1 MALRYSRTLWAIST
15 TRVGRCELFPAGV
28 SSPGRSQHDNQLMRH
43 TLVWV
48 TPGGLT
54 SRSENGKTKLSA
66 DQILLLSLIVVVLVL
81 FVWGRWRYDVVA
93 IGAMLV
99 VAISGIVPAGD
110 VFLGFG
116 HPATLTVAMVLII
129 SRGLLNSGA
138 IDLMA
143 EHVLRPLKSTTG
155 HISLVS
161 LVAAGLSAVMNNVGA
176 LALLMPAAIR
186 SAANAKRPPA
196 AILMPLSFASI
207 LGGMMTLIGTPPN
220 IIIAAIRAETSGSA
234 FGMFDFTPV
243 GGAVALAGLLFVS
256 IVGWRLIP
264 EKRRARLSAAE
275 LFKIEGYVTE
285 AIVSEKSALVGRRL
299 DEVDD
304 EADEKDA
311 DLLGVIRSE
320 RRLDMRAGGRTFR
333 VGDVLL
339 LEAAP
344 VALEK
349 LLEDWGLQAVGAGKH
364 KERPSGLSLA
374 ETVVPSQGL
383 LLGRTVASLSLR
395 RRYDVNVL
403 AVSRA
408 SEPFRGRLR
417 SFRFRTGDVVL
428 LEGDEGNLPEA
439 IAELGLLPLAERD
452 LRVGRP
458 RRALLASGLFLLA
471 ITLASS
477 GVVGIAVALGSAA
490 LAMVLVGLV
499 PVREMYDHIEWPVIV
514 LLGAMIPVGSALE
527 VSGTTEVIASGLV
540 DMSAG
545 LPPVVLLTV
554 ILIVTM
560 TLSDVINNAATAV
573 VMAPIAVTIA
583 EQLGVNPDAFLMAV
597 AIGASSAFLT
607 PIGHQNNALILGP
620 GGYRFGDYWRMGLPL
635 EVLIVLVSVPMLL
648 VVWPL

>member
-1 MALRYSRTLWAIST
+1 L
-15 TRVGRCELFPAGV
+15 
-28 SSPGRSQHDNQLMRH
+28 SP
-43 TLVWV
+43 
-48 TPGGLT
+48 
-54 SRSENGKTKLSA
+54 
-66 DQILLLSLIVVVLVL
+66 DQVFLLSLLGAVLVM

-93 IGAMLV
+93 IGAMLA
-99 VAISGIVPAGD
+99 VAIVGIVPVQD

-129 SRGLLNSGA
+129 SRGLLNSGV

-155 HISLVS
+155 QISLMS

-207 LGGMMTLIGTPPN
+207 LGGMLTLIGTPPN
-220 IIIAAIRAETSGSA
+220 IIVAAIRSETSGSA

-243 GGAVALAGLLFVS
+243 GGAVALTGVLFVS

-264 EKRRARLSAAE
+264 KKRRARLSAAE

-285 AIVSEKSALVGRRL
+285 AVVSEGSALVGRRL
-299 DEVDD
+299 SEVDN

-311 DLLGVIRSE
+311 DLLGVVRSE

-339 LEAAP
+339 LEAVP
-344 VALEK
+344 EALEK
-349 LLEDWGLQAVGAGKH
+349 LLKDWGLEAVGADSH
-364 KERPSGLSLA
+364 EERPSGFSVA
-374 ETVVPSQGL
+374 EAVVPSRSR
-383 LLGRTVASLSLR
+383 LLGRTVTSLSLR
-395 RRYDVNVL
+395 RRYDVNL
-403 AVSRA
+403 IAVSRA

-417 SFRFRTGDVVL
+417 SFRFRTGDVLL
-428 LEGDEGNLPEA
+428 LEGDPENLPEA

-458 RRALLASGLFLLA
+458 RRALLASGLFVLA
-471 ITLASS
+471 ITLASL
-477 GVVGIAVALGSAA
+477 GVLSLPVALGSAA
-490 LAMVLVGLV
+490 LAMILAGLV
-499 PVREMYDHIEWPVIV
+499 PVREMYDHIDWPVIV
-514 LLGAMIPVGSALE
+514 LLGAMIPVGQALE
-527 VSGTTEVIASGLV
+527 VSGTTQMIASSLV
-540 DMSAG
+540 AMSAG

-554 ILIVTM
+554 ILVVTM

-573 VMAPIAVTIA
+573 VMAPIALTIA
-583 EQLGVNPDAFLMAV
+583 QQLGVNPDTFLMAV

-635 EVLIVLVSVPMLL
+635 EVLIVLVAIPMLL
-648 VVWPL
+648 IVWPL

>member
-1 MALRYSRTLWAIST
+1 L
-15 TRVGRCELFPAGV
+15 
-28 SSPGRSQHDNQLMRH
+28 SP
-43 TLVWV
+43 
-48 TPGGLT
+48 
-54 SRSENGKTKLSA
+54 
-66 DQILLLSLIVVVLVL
+66 DQVFLLSLLGAVLVM

-93 IGAMLV
+93 IGAMLA
-99 VAISGIVPAGD
+99 VAIVGIVPVQD

-129 SRGLLNSGA
+129 SRGLLNSGV

-155 HISLVS
+155 QISLMS

-207 LGGMMTLIGTPPN
+207 LGGMLTLIGTPPN
-220 IIIAAIRAETSGSA
+220 IIVAAIRSETSGSA

-243 GGAVALAGLLFVS
+243 GGAVALTGVLFVS

-264 EKRRARLSAAE
+264 KKRRARLSAAE

-285 AIVSEKSALVGRRL
+285 AVVSEGSALVGRRL
-299 DEVDD
+299 SEVDN

-311 DLLGVIRSE
+311 DLLGVVRSE

-333 VGDVLL
+333 AGDVLL
-339 LEAAP
+339 LEAVP
-344 VALEK
+344 KALER
-349 LLEDWGLQAVGAGKH
+349 LLKDWGLEAIGADKDG
-364 KERPSGLSLA
+364 ERPSGLSLA
-374 ETVVPSQGL
+374 ETVVPSRSH
-383 LLGRTVASLSLR
+383 LLGRTIASLRLR
-395 RRYDVNVL
+395 RRYDVNLV

-428 LEGDEGNLPEA
+428 LEGDAENLPEA

-458 RRALLASGLFLLA
+458 RRALLASGLFVLA
-471 ITLASS
+471 ITLASLGALS
-477 GVVGIAVALGSAA
+477 LPVALGSAA
-490 LAMVLVGLV
+490 LAMILVGLV
-499 PVREMYDHIEWPVIV
+499 PVREMYDHIDWPVVV
-514 LLGAMIPVGSALE
+514 LLGAMIPVGQALE
-527 VSGTTEVIASGLV
+527 VTGTTQMIASSLV
-540 DMSAG
+540 SVSAG
-545 LPPVVLLTV
+545 FPPVVLLTV
-554 ILIVTM
+554 ILVVTM

-573 VMAPIAVTIA
+573 VMAPIALTIA
-583 EQLGVNPDAFLMAV
+583 QQLGVNPDAFLMAV

-635 EVLIVLVSVPMLL
+635 EVLIVLVAIPMLL
-648 VVWPL
+648 IVWPL